1 MMVVVWVDALKSIF
15 IFLFTN
21 LFSYK
26 FHIQSDENILNEKDK
41 WVIIKRVD

>member
-15 IFLFTN
+15 IFLFMN

-26 FHIQSDENILNEKDK
+26 FHVQSDKNILNEKGK
-41 WVIIKRVD
+41 WVIIYQVN